1 MDVTHVVVLFCEQ
14 KEARGMERRLKGL
27 GLHSSRRLVVH
38 FPKHLSFQSGLNNIF
53 VLKAG
58 YAQIVIAKMGINEN
72 K

>member
-1 MDVTHVVVLFCEQ
+1 
-14 KEARGMERRLKGL
+14 MERRLKGL